1 MPSAPLTPFFAPRG
15 VLLVGASH
23 DPTKLGYGLARNL
36 VQSNYQG
43 AVHFVNPKGGNLLG
57 RPLHTRIAEVPDP
70 VDLAILLI
78 PAPGVP
84 AAPTGWSSSACRQ
97 RPNWLRWTAKL

>member
-1 MPSAPLTPFFAPRG
+1 MPITSSSLSPYFSPHGIA
-15 VLLVGASH
+15 LVGATA

-43 AVHFVNPKGGNLLG
+43 VVHFVNPKGGSLLG
-57 RPLHTRIAEVPDP
+57 RPMYPGLAQVPDP

-78 PAPGVP
+78 PASHVP
-84 AAPTGWSSSACRQ
+84 PALHDCGQ
-97 RPNWLRWTAKL
+97 RGLRAVIIG